1 MIGLF
6 GGSFDPIHHGHLI
19 VAQVALEALGLESLR
34 FVPAREQPF
43 KRGRHRS
50 PPEHRAAMLS
60 LAIAGN
66 PAFALERSELERPA
80 PSYTVHTLEEL
91 GRRDAAGQLVL
102 LLGADAASELHAW
115 HQAERIPQLAR
126 VVVFARPGA
135 SVPTSRVISRVIEV
149 PSIDVSA
156 TEIRRR
162 VQGRRSIRYWVPDAV
177 AEYITRHQLYLDPE

>member
-6 GGSFDPIHHGHLI
+6 GGSFDPVHHGHLI
-19 VAQVALEALGLESLR
+19 VAQVAVEALGLESLR

-50 PPEHRAAMLS
+50 APEHRAAMLS
-60 LAIAGN
+60 LAIAGA
-66 PAFALERSELERPA
+66 PTFTVDRTELQRPA
-80 PSYTVHTLEEL
+80 PSYTVHTLEALRSGHPE
-91 GRRDAAGQLVL
+91 AAPVL

-135 SVPTSRVISRVIEV
+135 SIPNSPFIAQVIEV
-149 PSIDVSA
+149 PAVEISA

-162 VQGRRSIRYWVPDAV
+162 VQQGRSIRYWVPDSV
-177 AEYITRHQLYLDPE
+177 AEYIARHQLYLGPE

>member
-66 PAFALERSELERPA
+66 PAFAVERSELERPA

-91 GRRDAAGQLVL
+91 GRRDAATQLVL

-162 VQGRRSIRYWVPDAV
+162 VQRRRSIRYWVPDAV

>member
-1 MIGLF
+1 
-6 GGSFDPIHHGHLI
+6 
-19 VAQVALEALGLESLR
+19 
-34 FVPAREQPF
+34 
-43 KRGRHRS
+43 
-50 PPEHRAAMLS
+50 MLS

-91 GRRDAAGQLVL
+91 GRRDPATQLVL
-102 LLGADAASELHAW
+102 LLGADAASELPAW

-135 SVPTSRVISRVIEV
+135 SVPASRVISRVIEV